1 MGLTGRSGQETGGW
15 RLLPELQ
22 TLAAGRICSPE
33 VRQKCHLEN
42 GGFAA
47 WACGVCQEYLR
58 PEAVSP
64 WTWHL
69 LFLYQLR
76 RAGYPFKADD
86 LSLEAWLLLGWVGRI
101 LEGKANHDIIR
112 KNSLPF

>member
-1 MGLTGRSGQETGGW
+1 VGLNRGAGKTAADW
-15 RLLPELQ
+15 PLLQELQ

-33 VRQKCHLEN
+33 VRQKCQMEN
-42 GGFAA
+42 GSFAA

-76 RAGYPFKADD
+76 RAGYPFKAND
-86 LSLEAWLLLGWVGRI
+86 LTLETWLLLEWVGRV
-101 LEGKANHDIIR
+101 LEGSARADMVRNQR
-112 KNSLPF
+112 LPF